1 MKIKIK
7 IPVVKKKMYIGDD
20 CSICGKDIKDKE
32 EYYEPAFESDKN
44 LLPDGTVICK
54 RCSL

>member
-1 MKIKIK
+1 MKII
-7 IPVVKKKMYIGDD
+7 V
-20 CSICGKDIKDKE
+20 SSTGKDIKDKE